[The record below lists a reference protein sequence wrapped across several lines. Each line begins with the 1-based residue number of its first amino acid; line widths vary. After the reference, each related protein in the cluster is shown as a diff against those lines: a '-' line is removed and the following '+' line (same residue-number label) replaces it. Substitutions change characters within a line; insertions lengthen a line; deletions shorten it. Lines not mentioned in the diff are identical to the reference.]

1 MARRYYQLVSGLP
14 ALPYFRHAGRLPLSQ
29 LRLEQRLGLLH
40 PDDAAD
46 LDRAAELVA
55 WGRQPISRT
64 TEQIATLYDDA
75 VAGTGSDSLRGVLR
89 FRMNMRTVLVALR
102 LRLHGR
108 TPPDE
113 RWGVGPY
120 VRVIESRWGETDFG
134 LAAVFPWIDEART
147 HLEQGHAMELE
158 GLLMDQSWRL
168 LSDLSDRNPFGFEQV
183 FGFVFKWDILRRW
196 LSYDAEE
203 ATKRFETLILEVTR
217 DHQQLFA

>member
-1 MARRYYQLVSGLP
+1 VTRRYYQLVSGLP
-14 ALPYFRHAGRLPLSQ
+14 ALPHFRRAGRLPLSQ

-40 PDDAAD
+40 PADASD
-46 LDRAAELVA
+46 LNRAAELVA
-55 WGRQPISRT
+55 WGRQPVSRT
-64 TEQIATLYDDA
+64 TEQIARLYADA
-75 VAGTGSDSLRGVLR
+75 LTSTGSDTLRDVLQ
-89 FRMNMRTVLVALR
+89 FRMHMRTVLVALR

-120 VRVIESRWGETDFG
+120 VRTIETRWGETDFG
-134 LAAVFPWIDEART
+134 LGAVFPWIDEARV

-203 ATKRFETLILEVTR
+203 ARKRFETLILEVTR